1 MPVVV
6 VGGNG
11 KDVGKT
17 SLICG
22 LIRVLPEC
30 QWVAA
35 KVTTHEYGAA
45 GSVAE
50 EHEAGPQ
57 SDTSRFLAAGA
68 KRAFLISAGEDELAS
83 AVGELRERVGAGAAL
98 IFESNRVAEFV
109 DADVC
114 LAVVEDG
121 RKEKPS
127 FALFLQRADA
137 TVVRGGSD
145 GVILDEFPQFAL
157 RDLERVSPEMTE
169 WMREKLRAGS
179 ASSL

>member
-22 LIRVLPEC
+22 LIRALPEY

-45 GSVAE
+45 GGVAE

-57 SDTSRFLAAGA
+57 SDTSRFMAAGA

-83 AVGELRERVGAGAAL
+83 AVGELREGVGAGAAL

-121 RKEKPS
+121 REEKPS
-127 FALFLQRADA
+127 FTLFLQRADA

-145 GVILDEFPQFAL
+145 GAILDGCPQFAL
-157 RDLERVSPEMTE
+157 RDLEHPSPEMAE
-169 WMREKLRAGS
+169 WMRGKLQTGG